1 MESAYMLALGIL
13 GVPALLL
20 ILGLDV
26 FGWVSPVILISVS
39 QLLNLVASQP
49 IVILSWILWAALGVL
64 AWFLSRKY
72 WVR

>member
-1 MESAYMLALGIL
+1 MMVLGIL

-26 FGWVSPVILISVS
+26 FGWVSPAILISVS
-39 QLLNLVASQP
+39 QLLNLTASQP
-49 IVILSWILWAALGVL
+49 LTVLPWILWTAAGGL
-64 AWFLSRKY
+64 AWFFTRKY